1 MKKDFIKNLM
11 KNIKVFLKK
20 KKKKKSDNMIVSVT
34 KISRKLKNKSL
45 LSIEK
50 NVIEWEKT
58 LYYNYKKIF
67 WFRKFCFASYLLKCK
82 KFFLLLGLEKF
93 FRVSLNIR
101 KFRFLKHKKFF
112 PGFHFRK
119 YKNSFLLRKH
129 KKFFRGFRFLKYKNF
144 SRGGLKGSIA
154 WNIRSFSRASI
165 SWNIRN
171 FFRAG
176 IFFLSLGQK
185 VH

>member
-1 MKKDFIKNLM
+1 MTVN
-11 KNIKVFLKK
+11 
-20 KKKKKSDNMIVSVT
+20 VT

-50 NVIEWEKT
+50 NIIEWEKT
-58 LYYNYKKIF
+58 LYHNYKKIF
-67 WFRKFCFASYLLKCK
+67 WFRKFCFASYLLKHK
-82 KFFLLLGLEKF
+82 KFFLLLGLEKI

-101 KFRFLKHKKFF
+101 KFCFLKHKEFF

-154 WNIRSFSRASI
+154 WNIRSFSRVSV

-171 FFRAG
+171 FFSG
-176 IFFLSLGQK
+176 WNLFFEFGPKSTLGSSIIYYCCFSNF
-185 VH
+185 